1 MKYLKKFKV
10 ILAVSLVVISSSL
23 LAGGDLVGQTKSNIK
38 AYANQKA
45 VTETKNYLSKI
56 FPTVELSLDLF
67 NRSKPSGGIL
77 IVAPLTDPSNV
88 KNTIF
93 TQTSLYRKDD
103 RTTVNIG
110 LGYRNLSLN
119 NTLMLGVN
127 IFYDHEF
134 PYDHQRLGFGAEL
147 KTSVGEINFNQY
159 MKQSGWVSNG
169 VVATTE
175 RALSGYDLEF
185 GMPLPYMNWVTVFG
199 KSFVW
204 DAVDGIYDIKGND
217 ISLRAKLPSLPGL
230 TIEIGHRKFN
240 GTMKKDQNFL
250 KVEYNI
256 MNTELPSQN
265 VSWFS
270 DQAYYL
276 KDISDRRYQK
286 VRRENLIYKQK
297 KNNGV
302 TTTGF

>member
-1 MKYLKKFKV
+1 MKYLKKFKI
-10 ILAVSLVVISSSL
+10 ILAVSLIVVSSSL

-67 NRSKPSGGIL
+67 NRSKPSGSIL

-134 PYDHQRLGFGAEL
+134 PYDHQRLGLGVEL